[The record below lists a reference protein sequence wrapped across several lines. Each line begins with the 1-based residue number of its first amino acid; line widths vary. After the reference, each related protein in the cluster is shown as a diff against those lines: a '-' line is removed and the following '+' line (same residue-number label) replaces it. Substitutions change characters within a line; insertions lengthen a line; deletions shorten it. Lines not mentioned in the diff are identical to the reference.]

1 MQQAAK
7 QLVQQLPQRWE
18 ILSFNQKIMLGT
30 LVGATIMAS
39 MFLFKQ
45 ANDDY
50 DVLYSNMNL
59 TDAAATAAKL
69 KEMKAPYRLADGGTT
84 ILVPR
89 GQKNSLVLDTAQE
102 LTSQQTVNLAKIP
115 PVVQGDVQKEW
126 IKKLNTDAIA
136 QVLQSIQGIKTAHV
150 LVSQPEH
157 SVFIDEEQPP
167 TASVMLIVEP
177 GFRLRPEQIKT
188 IKNLV
193 AHGVPGLTPEHVA
206 IADNTGNAL
215 DPSAGAMGD
224 GTSDADARRKVFE
237 RETAKKIAGILG
249 PVVGRENVVVSVSA
263 SVNYDQTEAKV
274 HRVLPAGGTQENP
287 TGLAVSNQEQIE
299 EYSGKAKQAVGGPAG
314 TESNNA
320 NGPSSNSST
329 GTAPSYQ
336 STSSGEQGKGDYRL
350 TKRTTNY
357 TFSEEDKKTLYASG
371 NVERMTVAV
380 VLNKVLTSAETEEIR
395 NLVANAAGLDL
406 ARGDSVEIKGFKFSQ
421 PPADNESALVQAS
434 KAAQDQAFILQ
445 LASIGAMVV
454 LGAAALF
461 IFYSLFKR
469 PAEGEL
475 VDSMVPDYAL
485 PSGAMAEAALEN
497 APVAM
502 IEAKIDPEL
511 EYMRDAISNMVE
523 DDSGEAARVIMSYL
537 KD

>member
-1 MQQAAK
+1 MPEAMK
-7 QLVQQLPQRWE
+7 QMVQNLPQRWE
-18 ILSFNQKIMLGT
+18 ILSFNQKIALGT
-30 LVGATIMAS
+30 LLIATVLAAL
-39 MFLFKQ
+39 FLFRQ
-45 ANDDY
+45 ANDDF
-50 DVLYSNMNL
+50 DVLYSNMSL

-89 GQKNSLVLDTAQE
+89 GQKNGLVLDTAQE

-157 SVFIDEEQPP
+157 NVFIEEEQLP

-188 IKNLV
+188 IRNLV
-193 AHGVPGLTPEHVA
+193 AHGVPGLTPERVA

-215 DPSAGAMGD
+215 DGSAGAMGN
-224 GTSDADARRKVFE
+224 GSSDADVRRKVFE

-263 SVNYDQTEAKV
+263 AINYDQTESKV
-274 HRVLPAGGTQENP
+274 HRVIPAGGTTESP

-299 EYSGKAKQAVGGPAG
+299 EYSGKGQKAVGGPAG
-314 TESNNA
+314 TETNTPNNA
-320 NGPSSNSST
+320 T
-329 GTAPSYQ
+329 GNAPSYQ
-336 STSSGEQGKGDYRL
+336 TTTSTDQGKGAYKL
-350 TKRTTNY
+350 TKKTTNF
-357 TFSEEDKKTLYASG
+357 TFSEENKKTLYASG
-371 NVERMTVAV
+371 SVDRLTVAV
-380 VLNKVLTSAETEEIR
+380 VLNKVLTSAESEEIKQ
-395 NLVANAAGLDL
+395 LVANAAGLDM

-421 PPADNESALVQAS
+421 PPENTESALVQAS
-434 KAAQDQAFILQ
+434 KAAQDQSFILQ
-445 LASIGAMVV
+445 LASIGAMVI
-454 LGAAALF
+454 LGVAALF

-475 VDSMVPDYAL
+475 VDSIAPEYAAL
-485 PSGAMAEAALEN
+485 PPGGSAEAALDD

-502 IEAKIDPEL
+502 IETKIDPEL
-511 EYMRDAISNMVE
+511 EYMRDAISNMVT
-523 DDSGEAARVIMSYL
+523 DDSDEAARVIMSYL